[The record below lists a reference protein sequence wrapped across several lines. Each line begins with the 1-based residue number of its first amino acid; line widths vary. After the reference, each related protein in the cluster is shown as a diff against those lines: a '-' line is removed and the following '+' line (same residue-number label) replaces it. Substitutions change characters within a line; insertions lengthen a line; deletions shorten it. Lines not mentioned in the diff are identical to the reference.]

1 HMTFDEFNTAVDEA
15 IEKIPAKFKHVL
27 EQEGIEIIPREIVPQ
42 QVREK
47 FPKSIVFG
55 VFAGLS
61 KKQQSSCTFPTE
73 PTRIEIYQQSFEQVF
88 GPYITQ
94 IIKDQISCTVV
105 HEIAHYFGFNE
116 EEVAE
121 RGY

>member
-1 HMTFDEFNTAVDEA
+1 MTFDEFNTAVDEA
-15 IEKIPAKFKHVL
+15 IEKIPVKFKQVL

-42 QVREK
+42 KIREK
-47 FPKSIVFG
+47 FPGSIVFG
-55 VFAGLS
+55 VFVGIS
-61 KKQQSSCTFPTE
+61 KKQQSSWTFSTE
-73 PTRIEIYQQSFEQVF
+73 PTRIEMYQQSFEQVF

-94 IIKDQISCTVV
+94 TIRDQITRTVI